1 MYVTRRA
8 LPGTLLAVVLAGV
21 PLASHAS
28 SSPSSR
34 TPTTSSNGPAL
45 RAGPLGPNPVSI
57 DVDAPQRPVA
67 IRIPAVAI
75 DAAVEQNRIVDG
87 TMLDPSGPWV
97 VSWYRETAQLGEGN
111 NTVMA
116 GHLDYWDT
124 GPAVFFDLPVLNEGD
139 EIHVEGAS
147 GDVFTYEVAWV
158 RLYLLEELTSQTIA
172 EIVGTTPVASLT
184 LITCGGEFDEAS
196 GQYLSRYV
204 VRAELASST

>member
-21 PLASHAS
+21 PLASHAGPA
-28 SSPSSR
+28 PSTQR
-34 TPTTSSNGPAL
+34 PMTSSNGPAL
-45 RAGPLGPNPVSI
+45 QTGPLGLNPVSI
-57 DVDAPQRPVA
+57 DVDAPQPPVG

-75 DAAVEQNRIVDG
+75 DAAIEQNRIVDG

-116 GHLDYWDT
+116 GCLGHWDI
-124 GPAVFFDLPVLNEGD
+124 GPAVFFDLAALNEGD
-139 EIHVEGAS
+139 EIHVEGES
-147 GDVFTYEVAWV
+147 DDVFTYEVTWV
-158 RLYLLEELTSQTIA
+158 RLYLLEELTSQAIA
-172 EIVGTTPVASLT
+172 EIVGSTLVASLT

-204 VRAELASST
+204 VRAELVSST